1 MQDAWER
8 IEGSASPLGATWLEE
23 EKAYNFAIYSK
34 DADSVTLLLYG
45 EQEFSTPI
53 QTVPFEF
60 PRNKTS
66 RIWHACVPGSAIK
79 GAKYYAYRIGGPREP
94 GRGARFDSD
103 KILLDPYAKGV
114 FFPPAHSRA
123 AACVPGSNAGR
134 APLGVLPARQ
144 PATVAK
150 RTPGPRH
157 THDLVIYEVHVRGFT
172 RRAGS
177 GVAAAERGT
186 FAGIVAKI
194 PYLQQLGITAV
205 ELLPVHQFDP
215 QEGNYWGYMT
225 LNFFAPHAS
234 YARDGTAEGAVAEF
248 RWMVDELHKAG
259 IEVFLDVVYNH
270 TTEMGV
276 DGPTYSFR
284 GIDNSSYYA
293 LDPQDLGTYVNF
305 SACGNDLRTAHP
317 VVRRLVVDSLR
328 YWAGEMGADGF
339 RFDLASIF
347 ARNDDGSLNLED
359 PPIISEISG
368 DPDLAEV
375 RLIAEP
381 WQGQPG
387 GGYLMGRAFPGRSW
401 RQWNDHFRDTARS
414 FVKGD
419 ENLVPAI
426 MTRLYGST
434 DLFPDDKSDAFRPY
448 QSVNFVDCHDGLNLC
463 DLVSFTNDD
472 QRSWDCGH
480 AGLAGTPPDI
490 AALRRRQV
498 KTFCCLLMLSNGTP
512 MFVAGDEFMHS
523 QNGNAN
529 PWNQDNETTWL
540 DWSLT
545 EANRE
550 VLRFFRMMIAFRKAH
565 PSIGR
570 STGWASDMSWYGV
583 GPAPDMGPPSHT
595 IAFHLRGRS
604 VGDADLYVMINAC
617 WQSLTFEIQ
626 APGPWRR
633 VVDTALASP
642 SDIVEATAA
651 SPVSESRYEVAGRS
665 IVVLLGG

>member
-8 IEGSASPLGATWLEE
+8 VEGSASPLGATWLEE

-34 DADSVTLLLYG
+34 EADSVTLLLYG
-45 EQEFSTPI
+45 EQEFSTPL
-53 QTVPFEF
+53 QTIPFEF

-66 RIWHACVPGSAIK
+66 RIWHARVPGSAIEE
-79 GAKYYAYRIGGPREP
+79 AKYYAYRIGGPREP
-94 GRGARFDSD
+94 GRGDRFDSD
-103 KILLDPYAKGV
+103 KILLDPYANGV

-134 APLGVLPARQ
+134 APLGILPARQ
-144 PATVAK
+144 PATVAE

-157 THDLVIYEVHVRGFT
+157 THDLVVYEVHVRGFT
-172 RRAGS
+172 RRAGAD
-177 GVAAAERGT
+177 VAEAERGT

-194 PYLQQLGITAV
+194 PYLQQLGVTAV

-234 YARDGTAEGAVAEF
+234 YARDGTAEGAIAEF

-293 LDPQDLGTYVNF
+293 LDPQDLGTYVNY

-368 DPDLAEV
+368 DPDLADV

-381 WQGQPG
+381 WQGQFG
-387 GGYLMGRAFPGRSW
+387 SGYLMGRAFPGRSW

-419 ENLVPAI
+419 EKLVPAI

-434 DLFPDDKSDAFRPY
+434 DLFPDGKSDAFRPY

-498 KTFCCLLMLSNGTP
+498 KNFCCLLMLSNGTP

-523 QNGNAN
+523 QEGNPD

-540 DWSLT
+540 DWALAET
-545 EANRE
+545 NRE
-550 VLRFFRMMIAFRKAH
+550 VLRFFRMMITFRKAH
-565 PSIGR
+565 PAIGR
-570 STGWASDMSWYGV
+570 STGWASDVSWRGV
-583 GPAPDMGPPSHT
+583 GPAPDMGPSSHT

-604 VGDADLYVMINAC
+604 VGDADLYVMINAY

-626 APGPWRR
+626 APGPWKRI
-633 VVDTALASP
+633 VDTALAGP
-642 SDIVEATAA
+642 SDIVEAAA
-651 SPVSESRYEVAGRS
+651 AQPIAEARYDVAGRS

>member
-8 IEGSASPLGATWLEE
+8 VEGSASPLGATWLEE

-34 DADSVTLLLYG
+34 EADSVTLLLYG
-45 EQEFSTPI
+45 EQEFSTPL
-53 QTVPFEF
+53 QTIPFEF

-66 RIWHACVPGSAIK
+66 RIWHARVPGSAIE

-94 GRGARFDSD
+94 GRGDRFDSD

-134 APLGVLPARQ
+134 APLGILPARQ
-144 PATVAK
+144 PATVAE

-172 RRAGS
+172 RRAGAD
-177 GVAAAERGT
+177 VAEAERGT

-194 PYLQQLGITAV
+194 PYLQQLGVTAV

-234 YARDGTAEGAVAEF
+234 YARDGTAEGAIAEF

-293 LDPQDLGTYVNF
+293 LDPQDLGTYVNY

-368 DPDLAEV
+368 DPDLADV

-381 WQGQPG
+381 WQGQFG
-387 GGYLMGRAFPGRSW
+387 SGYLMGRAFPGRSW

-434 DLFPDDKSDAFRPY
+434 DLFPDGKSDALRPH

-498 KTFCCLLMLSNGTP
+498 KNFCCLLMLSNGTP

-523 QNGNAN
+523 QGGNPD

-540 DWSLT
+540 DWALAET
-545 EANRE
+545 NRE

-565 PSIGR
+565 PAIGR
-570 STGWASDMSWYGV
+570 STGWASDVSWHGV
-583 GPAPDMGPPSHT
+583 GPAPDMGPSSHT

-604 VGDADLYVMINAC
+604 VGDADLYVMINAY

-626 APGPWRR
+626 APGPWKRI
-633 VVDTALASP
+633 VDTALAGP
-642 SDIVEATAA
+642 SDIVEAAA
-651 SPVSESRYEVAGRS
+651 AQPIAEARYDVAGRS